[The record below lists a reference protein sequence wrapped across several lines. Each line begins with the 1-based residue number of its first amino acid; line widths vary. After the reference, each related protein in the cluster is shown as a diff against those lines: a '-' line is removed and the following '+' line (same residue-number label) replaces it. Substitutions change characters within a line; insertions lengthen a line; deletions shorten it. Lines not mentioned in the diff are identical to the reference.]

1 VTRFLYNIAF
11 YLLLPLILLRL
22 VWRSLWGPSYM
33 RRLRE
38 RFGFVGAAQTAHNWR
53 ERFGFVAMARDAHRY
68 QRWIW
73 VHAVSVGESNAAAP
87 LIRKLK
93 QEHPDCGIVV
103 TSMTPTGSDRIR
115 ALFGDQVRHVY
126 APYDYS
132 GAVQRFLRVFRPT
145 LVMLVETELWPNLV
159 HYSKGSGARVIVI
172 NARLS
177 DKSFR
182 GYERYAALGKPML
195 MQIDCI
201 AAQTSADAGRF
212 LKLGVPAARVHVS
225 GNVKFELELPP
236 DLEARKATLA
246 RRIEG
251 RRPTW
256 IAAST
261 REGED
266 GKVLQAFRQCLQT
279 LPEMLLILV
288 PRHPERFRAV
298 ERLCIEQDL
307 QVVSRSS
314 GKPVTPHTQVLLGDS
329 MGELLVY
336 YALSDVAFVGGSLVD
351 TGCQNVLEPAALGLP
366 VLTGPSHYNFAAACE
381 ILETAGALV
390 TVPDETALAYE
401 VTRIFADPDARV
413 RMGAAGRRSVRDNG
427 GALERTYRLV
437 EEQLEKGR

>member
-1 VTRFLYNIAF
+1 LTRFLYNIAF
-11 YLLLPLILLRL
+11 HLLLPLILLRL

-38 RFGFVGAAQTAHNWR
+38 RFGFVGAAQSAHHWR

-87 LIRKLK
+87 LIRKL
-93 QEHPDCGIVV
+93 QLEHPDCGIVV

-115 ALFGDQVRHVY
+115 ALFGDQVCHVF

-132 GAVQRFLRVFRPT
+132 GAVKRFLRVFRPT
-145 LVMLVETELWPNLV
+145 LVVLVETELWPNLV
-159 HYSKGSGARVIVI
+159 HYSKTSGARVIVV

-182 GYERYAALGKPML
+182 GYERYAALGRPML

-201 AAQTSADAGRF
+201 AAQTAADAARF
-212 LKLGVPAARVHVS
+212 IRLGVPSARVQVT

-236 DLEARKATLA
+236 DLGARTAALA
-246 RRIEG
+246 QRIEG
-251 RRPTW
+251 KRPTW

-266 GKVLQAFRQCLQT
+266 SKVLHAFRLCLQAF
-279 LPEMLLILV
+279 PDLLLVLV

-298 ERLCIEQDL
+298 ERLCIEQGL
-307 QVVSRSS
+307 RVVSRSS

-329 MGELLVY
+329 MGELLAY
-336 YALSDVAFVGGSLVD
+336 YGLCDVAFVGGSLVD

-390 TVPDETALAYE
+390 AVPDEMVLARE
-401 VTRIFADPDARV
+401 VTRIFADPDTRA
-413 RMGAAGRRSVRDNG
+413 RMGAAGRRSVLDNG
-427 GALERTYRLV
+427 GALERTYKLV
-437 EEQLEKGR
+437 VEQLEWGR